1 MVAHPALAGGGWLP
15 GGRVGAIS
23 RSRGG
28 GRLPV
33 RMNAVQPRPGIASF
47 RPGEVWL
54 DSANQPINAHGGG
67 VLHHEGVYY
76 WFGEHKIGGSAGNF
90 AHVGVRVYTSTDLAR
105 WDDAGIALA
114 VSADETSEIARGC
127 IIERP
132 KVIFN
137 AATRRFVMWFHLEP
151 PGHGYLASRS
161 GVAVAEQPTG
171 PYRFFGSLRPNAGV
185 WPANAPAE
193 TRRLLD
199 AGERARLDALELPGG
214 PRPWYPKD
222 LLFRRDHATGQMA
235 RDMTLFV
242 DDDGVA
248 YHIYAS
254 EANGTLHVSQL
265 DETYLRPAGRYIRIF
280 PGRFNEAPAMMK
292 WRGRYFLFA
301 SDCTGWAP
309 NPARL
314 LAADAIWGPWEEC
327 GNPCLGTGQ
336 QIANTFLSQPTF
348 ILPVAGRTDAYIYL
362 GDRWRPENALDG
374 RYVWLPIEFHHGFPT
389 IRWHDQWSLAVF
401 ETNARR

>member
-1 MVAHPALAGGGWLP
+1 MHAVKSQAG
-15 GGRVGAIS
+15 V
-23 RSRGG
+23 
-28 GRLPV
+28 
-33 RMNAVQPRPGIASF
+33 ASF

-54 DSANQPINAHGGG
+54 DSSGQPINAHGGG
-67 VLHHEGVYY
+67 VLFHEGVYY
-76 WFGEHKIGGSAGNF
+76 WFGEHKVGGAMGNF
-90 AHVGVRVYTSTDLAR
+90 AHVGVHVYTSTDLAR

-114 VSADETSEIARGC
+114 VSPDETSEIARGC
-127 IIERP
+127 ILERP

-137 AATRRFVMWFHLEP
+137 AATQRFVMWFHLEP
-151 PGHGYLASRS
+151 PGRGYLASRS
-161 GVAVAEQPTG
+161 GVAIAEQPAG
-171 PYRFFGSLRPNAGV
+171 PYRFLGSLRPNVGV
-185 WPANAPAE
+185 WPDNVPME
-193 TRRLLD
+193 WKRLPTRE
-199 AGERARLDALELPGG
+199 ERAELDALELPGG

-222 LLFRRDHATGQMA
+222 LLFRRDHAEGQMA

-248 YHIYAS
+248 YQIYAS

-265 DETYLRPAGRYIRIF
+265 DETYLRPAGRYVRVL

-314 LAADAIWGPWEEC
+314 LAAASIWGPWEEY

-336 QIANTFLSQPTF
+336 QIANTFASQPTF
-348 ILPVAGRTDAYIYL
+348 ILPVAGKPDAFIYL
-362 GDRWRPENALDG
+362 GDRWRPENAQDG
-374 RYVWLPIEFHHGFPT
+374 RYVWLPIELHHGFPM
-389 IRWHDQWSLAVF
+389 IRWHDQWNLSAF
-401 ETNARR
+401 DAKGGS